1 MSDVAAYNVFVCVCA
16 LFTGAGRYVD
26 STYLPAPVNKAH
38 TNTWYA
44 ATSLIIMED
53 S

>member
-1 MSDVAAYNVFVCVCA
+1 MILDTQIFIISMIVY
-16 LFTGAGRYVD
+16 T
-26 STYLPAPVNKAH
+26 
-38 TNTWYA
+38 YA

>member
-1 MSDVAAYNVFVCVCA
+1 MSDVAAYHVIVCA
-16 LFTGAGRYVD
+16 LFPVPCTG
-26 STYLPAPVNKAH
+26 NNAH
-38 TNTWYA
+38 ANTCYA